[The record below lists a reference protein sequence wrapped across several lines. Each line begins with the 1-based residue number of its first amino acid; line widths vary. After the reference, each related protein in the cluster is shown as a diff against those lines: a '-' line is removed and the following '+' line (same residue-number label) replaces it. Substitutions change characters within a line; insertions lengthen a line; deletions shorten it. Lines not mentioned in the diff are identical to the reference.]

1 MLKNI
6 KGTHDILPSEVAY
19 WQKMEQVFRSTPQ
32 KFGYQEIRTPIIE
45 STDLFVRG
53 VGEGTDVVGKEMYI
67 FNDKGNDSITLRP
80 ELTAPVARAILQYN
94 MLRSYPTCRLWYYG
108 SCFRYEQPQLGR
120 QRQFHQIGAECL
132 GSQFPESD
140 AEIIILANTILRNCE
155 VPAFTLNINSIGTIE
170 ERQVYRKVLT
180 EYLNDNSDTLS
191 EDSRKRMSSNPLRTL
206 DSKEPQDKAVVE
218 SAPNILD
225 YLGAESSDRFSLI
238 QELLRAS
245 EIDFTINPRLVRG
258 LDYYS
263 HTVFEFRTDLL
274 GSQDALGGGGRYDDL
289 FASLGSSTP
298 TPGVGFGLGVER
310 LILLAKK
317 LSETNSSDPNAPY
330 YSPVDTVIVS
340 SPEYVKSVYQVATK
354 LRSKGISVLTD
365 IQQRGFKAQF
375 RDAEKVHAKVAI
387 IIGESEVEKNVLTIK
402 NLILREQVE
411 VNAQDGALLQIV
423 QYIIR
428 G

>member
-6 KGTHDILPSEVAY
+6 KGTYDILPSEVAY

-32 KFGYQEIRTPIIE
+32 QFGYQEIRTPIIE

-53 VGEGTDVVGKEMYI
+53 VGEGTDVVGKEMYT
-67 FNDKGNDSITLRP
+67 FNDKGSDSITLRP

-132 GSQFPESD
+132 GSQFAESD
-140 AEIIILANTILRNCE
+140 AEIIILANTILRNCDI
-155 VPAFTLNINSIGTIE
+155 PSFSLNINSIGTIE

-180 EYLNDNSDTLS
+180 DYLNDNSEKLS
-191 EDSRKRMSSNPLRTL
+191 DESRKRISLNPLRTL
-206 DSKEPQDKAVVE
+206 DSKDSQDKLVVE

-225 YLGAESSDRFSLI
+225 YLGNESTDRFLLI
-238 QELLRAS
+238 QDLLIAS
-245 EIDFTINPRLVRG
+245 GIGFTVNPRLVRG

-263 HTVFEFRTDLL
+263 HTVFEFRTELL

-289 FASLGSSTP
+289 FASLGSSNP

-317 LSETNSSDPNAPY
+317 LSDAEQADPNTPY
-330 YSPVDTVIVS
+330 YSPVDIVIVS
-340 SPEYVKSVYQVATK
+340 SPEYVANVYRIATK
-354 LRSKGISVLTD
+354 LRSDGFSVLTD

-387 IIGESEVEKNVLTIK
+387 IIGESEVERDVLTVK
-402 NLILREQVE
+402 NLILREQIE
-411 VNAQDGALLQIV
+411 VSSDGESLLQTM
-423 QYIIR
+423 QSIIN